1 MEIESYMVKVNIV
14 DYKCR
19 GSFQACLKEVGIM
32 EFVTIHGNKKYFKAN
47 YKFYYNISCE
57 FF

>member
-1 MEIESYMVKVNIV
+1 
-14 DYKCR
+14 
-19 GSFQACLKEVGIM
+19 M

-57 FF
+57 FFWKVELEGTSNHLNWKIKIPTLAIMH